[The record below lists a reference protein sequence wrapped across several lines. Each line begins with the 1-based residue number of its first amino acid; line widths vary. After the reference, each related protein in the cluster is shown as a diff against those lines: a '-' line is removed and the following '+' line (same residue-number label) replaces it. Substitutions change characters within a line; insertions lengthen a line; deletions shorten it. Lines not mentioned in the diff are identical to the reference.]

1 MKTSKEIIV
10 PADKSHNWY
19 KIPIDYYN
27 KMITNTVT
35 KDYKHAYEI
44 EVINVNKESLYL
56 LIANEPGLEKRV
68 EILSRGVAFIT
79 VKDHK
84 SNFPSRVDVRLLNPS
99 KSQIGKISKIK
110 LQEINSNIRSIT
122 KLNQLQSSQ
131 DAISWFKSL
140 KYKKQRYFLMFDI
153 KSYYP
158 SIKRDLLKKTFN
170 WARTIMKI
178 SKADENLVFMAR
190 RSFLFMNDQPW
201 VEKKSPH
208 LTSLWVPLMAPK
220 WRNL

>member
-1 MKTSKEIIV
+1 
-10 PADKSHNWY
+10 
-19 KIPIDYYN
+19 
-27 KMITNTVT
+27 MITNTVT

-190 RSFLFMNDQPW
+190 RSFLFMNDQ
-201 VEKKSPH
+201 
-208 LTSLWVPLMAPK
+208 MIF
-220 WRNL
+220 N